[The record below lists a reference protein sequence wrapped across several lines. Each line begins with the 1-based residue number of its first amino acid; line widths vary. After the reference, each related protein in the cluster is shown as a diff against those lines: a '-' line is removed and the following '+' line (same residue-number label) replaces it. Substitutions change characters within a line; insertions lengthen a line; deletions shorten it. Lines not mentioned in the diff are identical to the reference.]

1 MAGVGHRAAEAP
13 ALPPLQDPGNWLDL
27 DAVPKAG
34 ASFESKKKLQ
44 NLLSRKS
51 PSPSRG
57 PATDDDALSVSLR
70 RHALRAFLEETCG
83 TVANAF
89 DIMAGLA
96 LKASMGGS
104 GTCDDRLHFTFHEE
118 DFHLSLTHLGY
129 GLGAKEPW
137 WSALFAATDVD
148 EDGVVSLQDMYDALV
163 LALPNDKEAP
173 QVFFTEPHQK
183 NTWLRE
189 RSEPSAL
196 QRLSSPQREKDDK
209 PELALER
216 ALSQFI
222 MEEYP
227 EELLETAEAVPPQEE
242 PSAPTAP
249 PTPARFPPATV
260 APPVAAAE
268 PPGKLTLQLAPERR
282 MTDSESWEQLWEQL
296 RLRGW
301 TIVLGPRGD
310 RYWLPPGVKREWP
323 WQNRKDYFDSKKQV
337 PSLLNA
343 RGKCAISWIDSIVI
357 YVSLKH
363 RWKIPHLPSGKLT

>member
-1 MAGVGHRAAEAP
+1 MQAT
-13 ALPPLQDPGNWLDL
+13 QLD
-27 DAVPKAG
+27 
-34 ASFESKKKLQ
+34 
-44 NLLSRKS
+44 
-51 PSPSRG
+51 
-57 PATDDDALSVSLR
+57 
-70 RHALRAFLEETCG
+70 EE
-83 TVANAF
+83 
-89 DIMAGLA
+89 
-96 LKASMGGS
+96 
-104 GTCDDRLHFTFHEE
+104 
-118 DFHLSLTHLGY
+118 SLT
-129 GLGAKEPW
+129 P
-137 WSALFAATDVD
+137 
-148 EDGVVSLQDMYDALV
+148 
-163 LALPNDKEAP
+163 
-173 QVFFTEPHQK
+173 TEPETETEVEEMK
-183 NTWLRE
+183 DE
-189 RSEPSAL
+189 I
-196 QRLSSPQREKDDK
+196 RLSATEPE
-209 PELALER
+209 ELALER

-337 PSLLNA
+337 IRHLRDQGHVVVEVASGGTPKAASKPKATKRKAPDAPVAVPPRGRVVRSKAVSAETSSANVAVAAVRSPAPPAAQPRANRQQYSDWGQLWSQLLQQGWRLEEVGKRRDA
-343 RGKCAISWIDSIVI
+343 YFLPPGVQRGPGKKSRVDYFDSKKQVIEHVQRLGISVPA
-357 YVSLKH
+357 LKS
-363 RWKIPHLPSGKLT
+363 PSGKGAMKKPACRE

>member
-1 MAGVGHRAAEAP
+1 MERYDRPSGGYGQRPNRQALDGPSDRGSTRKAQAYGQSRLADRPRSRGAPSSEKRAAQDEIIEEFLEGLLDGFRMAGVGHRAEAP
-13 ALPPLQDPGNWLDL
+13 VPLQDPGNWLDL

-57 PATDDDALSVSLR
+57 PPDDDALSVSLR

-137 WSALFAATDVD
+137 WSALFVAMDVD
-148 EDGVVSLQDMYDALV
+148 GDGVVSLQDMYDALV

-189 RSEPSAL
+189 RSGESAL
-196 QRLSSPQREKDDK
+196 QRLSSPQREK
-209 PELALER
+209 R
-216 ALSQFI
+216 
-222 MEEYP
+222 
-227 EELLETAEAVPPQEE
+227 
-242 PSAPTAP
+242 
-249 PTPARFPPATV
+249 
-260 APPVAAAE
+260 
-268 PPGKLTLQLAPERR
+268 
-282 MTDSESWEQLWEQL
+282 
-296 RLRGW
+296 
-301 TIVLGPRGD
+301 
-310 RYWLPPGVKREWP
+310 
-323 WQNRKDYFDSKKQV
+323 
-337 PSLLNA
+337 
-343 RGKCAISWIDSIVI
+343 
-357 YVSLKH
+357 
-363 RWKIPHLPSGKLT
+363 